1 MRDRA
6 TALAMALALTRA
18 LAACS
23 RPEANVVNQYF
34 TALRANDTNTLTS
47 FAAVQFDKK
56 VDDFKIVSIGPE
68 TKTPAT
74 LPDLVAKQKDVEAQ
88 LAANTKEART
98 WGNDLD
104 IYPKLDQVRSL
115 EQKGA
120 KIPANLVPI
129 QEKWKVFND
138 KDRELKKAVAEAK
151 EAVQHEKRLVG
162 LSIGQVDNM
171 ETLKGDVTTKDVELN
186 LTIDGQAKPYTMTL
200 RKYDVSGDT
209 GTRLIS
215 RWVVYSLAPKA

>member
-6 TALAMALALTRA
+6 TALAMALALT